1 MDEWSEYDVA
11 DIYEYSLAYKGQ
23 VWFGVLCGILLTL
36 ALIYTAFFAFPQSP
50 DQRIP
55 FLALLISAPLLT
67 GFLLWYAYTLQT
79 RIAVTESYIARVR
92 PGAAP
97 LLIGWSEIAAIK
109 HSAWSGLKLESMTR
123 QRVLTIEQNISGF
136 EELGQVIYERAAAAG
151 APAMRDTVG

>member
-36 ALIYTAFFAFPQSP
+36 AVIYTAFFAFPQSS

-55 FLALLISAPLLT
+55 FLVVLMSAPLLT
-67 GFLLWYAYTLQT
+67 GLAIWYAYTLQT
-79 RIAVTESYIARVR
+79 RIAVTESYIAQVR

-109 HSAWSGLKLESMTR
+109 QSAWSGLKLESMNR

-151 APAMRDTVG
+151 APALREER

>member
-1 MDEWSEYDVA
+1 MDEWSGYDVA
-11 DIYEYSLAYKGQ
+11 DIYEYSPAYKGQ

-36 ALIYTAFFAFPQSP
+36 AVIYTAFFAFPQSP

-67 GFLLWYAYTLQT
+67 GFLLWYSYMLQT

-109 HSAWSGLKLESMTR
+109 QSAWSGLKLESMTR

-151 APAMRDTVG
+151 APVLRDTAA

>member
-1 MDEWSEYDVA
+1 
-11 DIYEYSLAYKGQ
+11 
-23 VWFGVLCGILLTL
+23 LTL
-36 ALIYTAFFAFPQSP
+36 AVIYTAFFAFPQSP

-109 HSAWSGLKLESMTR
+109 QSAWSGLKLETMTR
-123 QRVLTIEQNISGF
+123 QRVLAIEQNISGF
-136 EELGQVIYERAAAAG
+136 EELCQIICERAAAAG
-151 APAMRDTVG
+151 APAMRDIVG